1 MSMLDAC
8 PQLNDMVGPR
18 MVPSRPWIA
27 SKINGWSKNLGI
39 GGRDAAVIFLDST
52 YINFSFS
59 FHPFKGLNMFFK
71 TS

>member
-39 GGRDAAVIFLDST
+39 GGRDAAVIFFRFDL
-52 YINFSFS
+52 
-59 FHPFKGLNMFFK
+59 H
-71 TS
+71 